1 MVTVLR
7 LRDEEK
13 VCKLIR
19 KLQSYLEKTGSRS
32 EICRIYLRHID
43 HRYYKVSVSENSV
56 LAVIEGKKKNSGKY
70 IGKLIIGSSLMNVM
84 YVQEIPLFY

>member
-1 MVTVLR
+1 MFIVLR

-56 LAVIEGKKKNSGKY
+56 LAVIEGKKK
-70 IGKLIIGSSLMNVM
+70 LR
-84 YVQEIPLFY
+84 EIYWQTGHR

>member
-1 MVTVLR
+1 MFIVLR

-56 LAVIEGKKKNSGKY
+56 LAVIEGKKNSGKY
-70 IGKLIIGSSLMNVM
+70 IGKLVIGSSMMNVM
-84 YVQEIPLFY
+84 YVQEIPLF